1 MEKLIIGASFTF
13 GLLIAIPS
21 MADTGK
27 SCDSPGS
34 CNYTPQSN
42 AGSGIGSSPAG
53 ALPPGWTP
61 GGGMGGGPSAQDL
74 QAKKR
79 AEEEGI
85 RAGCRA
91 NQGGITYRYELCVN
105 GAINKLA
112 DNVRGCPPE
121 TDVTTTINPVVGS
134 VSASTS
140 PNASCVTALKID
152 YERDVSNCAKTT
164 GLTQCKAYG
173 AF

>member
-74 QAKKR
+74 QAKRR

-85 RAGCRA
+85 RAGCRSNRA
-91 NQGGITYRYELCVN
+91 SILDRYNRCIADITLKWSTQAGNCPIETEIVVDAGIAKV
-105 GAINKLA
+105 
-112 DNVRGCPPE
+112 
-121 TDVTTTINPVVGS
+121 VTTP
-134 VSASTS
+134 
-140 PNASCVTALKID
+140 LKTCTEQLD
-152 YERDVSNCAKTT
+152 RQLKSDTLVCGQQT
-164 GLTQCKAYG
+164 GLATCQAYG